1 MRRPRVEDAYRL
13 AWRGARRL
21 PTGLGYA
28 LTHTAGTAL
37 WARQRL
43 LPARGGVGQLERNLA
58 RIAPAGT
65 PRRRIRALS
74 RAGMRSYMR
83 YFYEAFALPGASAEQ
98 IQARVRADLPPT
110 LREDLQRGSV
120 VLALAHMGNWDL
132 AGAWA
137 SAELASV
144 LTVAERLEPA
154 DLFDQFVDF
163 RTSLGM
169 RVIGQGHG
177 EKVFEPLVAAAAER
191 RHLVALLA
199 DRDLSSAGID
209 ADLLGHTIRAAAG
222 PAALAHRLGAPLY
235 ATAIH
240 YERLTGERRRRAGA
254 RWGIVLTLVKVP
266 VPEATPPGEGRD
278 SGDRGDGSSSG
289 DNSDHSD
296 SAARAL
302 IAAWTRAWVAALAP
316 SLAEHPEDWHMLQ
329 PVYDADLDHE
339 RLARR
344 HAREQEESA

>member
-28 LTHTAGTAL
+28 LAHAAGDAL
-37 WARQRL
+37 WARQRV
-43 LPARGGVGQLERNLA
+43 LPSRGGGVGQLERNLA
-58 RIAPAGT
+58 RIMPVGT

-83 YFYEAFALPGASAEQ
+83 YFYEAFALPGVGQER
-98 IQARVRADLPPT
+98 IRARVRADLPPT
-110 LREDLQRGSV
+110 LREDLQGGSV

-137 SAELASV
+137 SSELVGV

-154 DLFDQFVDF
+154 DLFDQFVSF

-177 EKVFEPLVAAAAER
+177 ERVFEPLVAAAGEQR
-191 RHLVALLA
+191 RLVALLA
-199 DRDLSSAGID
+199 DRDLSSAGIE
-209 ADLLGHTIRAAAG
+209 ANLLGHTIRVAAG
-222 PAALAHRLGAPLY
+222 PAALAHRLGLPLY

-240 YERLTGERRRRAGA
+240 YERLSGERRRRAGG

-266 VPEATPPGEGRD
+266 APRGGED
-278 SGDRGDGSSSG
+278 ARGDG
-289 DNSDHSD
+289 D
-296 SAARAL
+296 AREL
-302 IAAWTRAWVAALAP
+302 ITAWTRAWVAALAP
-316 SLAEHPEDWHMLQ
+316 SLAAHPEDWHMLQ

-344 HAREQEESA
+344 HAREQEGPA